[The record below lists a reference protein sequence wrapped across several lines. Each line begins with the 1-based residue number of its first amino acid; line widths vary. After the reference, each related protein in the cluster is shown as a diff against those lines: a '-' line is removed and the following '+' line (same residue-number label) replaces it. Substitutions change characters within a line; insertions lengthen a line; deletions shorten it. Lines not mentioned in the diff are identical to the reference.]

1 MKQAKGDDF
10 VAKNFEIFLLLDF
23 YGDMLTEKQRELA
36 EMYYDEDMSLAE
48 IAEHAKITRQGVRD
62 AIKHAEESLL
72 ELEQKVGYAK
82 RFRQISEGLD
92 KIIAYS
98 HTVQEQSRLGN
109 FRVVEQ
115 TADLIENTAKEML
128 K

>member
-1 MKQAKGDDF
+1 M
-10 VAKNFEIFLLLDF
+10 KNFEVFLLLDF

-36 EMYYDEDMSLAE
+36 EMYYNEDMSLAE

-62 AIKHAEESLL
+62 AIKRAEETLL
-72 ELEQKVGYAK
+72 EMESKIGYAK
-82 RFRQISEGLD
+82 RFRQVSEGLE
-92 KIIAYS
+92 KIIGHAR
-98 HTVQEQSRLGN
+98 TIQEQSRLGN

-115 TADLIENTAKEML
+115 SAVLIEDMAKELL